1 MTKISS
7 LTELLGAS
15 VDQANDLLPIVDM
28 SETGAARNK
37 KIKITQLLGLI
48 TDIAGLLDLKGST
61 DCSANPNYPAAS
73 KGDTYLVSVAGKIGG
88 ASGKV
93 VELGDLF
100 IALADNAGGTEAAV
114 GTSWTV
120 IQGNIVGGA
129 TITELDDIPDVN
141 APTPA
146 AGNVLTWDDT
156 PGEWVAQAP
165 SGITSFALGDATDVD
180 TTGQASG
187 DLLIFDGAEWIAHG
201 FCGAMVHKAADQT
214 TADYTTLTTVAWD
227 SEASGYDTDGFHDN
241 VTNNSRLTVPDL
253 SGTYGM
259 RAAKVSIEC
268 NMSLSAFTAADWV
281 SLRIN
286 KNGSPA
292 VGLPFIRAEQ
302 GSTTGG
308 MIVNAEN
315 IPVLGDGTE
324 YFEVQMQVES
334 DTSITVNANRSAFK
348 IWVTEWQS

>member
-180 TTGQASG
+180 TAGQATG
-187 DLLIFDGAEWIAHG
+187 EKLTYDGAGWVSQG
-201 FCGAMVHKAADQT
+201 FRGALVKKAADET
-214 TADYTTLTTVAWD
+214 TANY
-227 SEASGYDTDGFHDN
+227 SASGGTAVPWTGEEYDTDSIHDN
-241 VTNNSRLTVPDL
+241 VTNNTRLTVPA
-253 SGTYGM
+253 SVT
-259 RAAKVSIEC
+259 KVKVWATIS
-268 NMSLSAFTAADWV
+268 MSLGTAADTIT
-281 SLRIN
+281 LRIN

-292 VGLPFIRAEQ
+292 VGLPFLRAE
-302 GSTTGG
+302 GGNASTG
-308 MIVNAEN
+308 MLIST
-315 IPVLGDGTE
+315 PVLVVTAGD
-324 YFEVQMQVES
+324 YFELLMDVES
-334 DTSITVNANRSAFK
+334 DTSITIAANRSAMALE
-348 IWVTEWQS
+348 IVE